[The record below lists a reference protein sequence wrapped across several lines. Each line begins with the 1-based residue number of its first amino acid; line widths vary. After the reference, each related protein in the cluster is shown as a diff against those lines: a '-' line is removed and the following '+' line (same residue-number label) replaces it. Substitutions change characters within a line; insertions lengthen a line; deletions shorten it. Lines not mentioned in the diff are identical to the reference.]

1 MNILSVSG
9 VSKIGREAPLFT
21 DVSFGMNE
29 GEKAALIGRNGTGKS
44 TLLKTI
50 AGLLVPDAGR
60 ITVSNSAG
68 ISYLPQNHDF
78 CADDTIRAHIFKSL
92 SPKLEIIRESVSI
105 RLIKNV
111 TTNCWN
117 LWKDRICGIMKHR
130 YRQYLVL
137 LELRICL
144 AKWEL

>member
-68 ISYLPQNHDF
+68 ISYLPQNHEF
-78 CADDTIRAHIFKSL
+78 YADCNPSQKMRK
-92 SPKLEIIRESVSI
+92 
-105 RLIKNV
+105 
-111 TTNCWN
+111 
-117 LWKDRICGIMKHR
+117 ICI
-130 YRQYLVL
+130 
-137 LELRICL
+137 
-144 AKWEL
+144 

>member
-78 CADDTIRAHIFKSL
+78 CADDTIRAHIFKSR
-92 SPKLEIIRESVSI
+92 SHKLEIIREYIESCS
-105 RLIKNV
+105 LIGQHSFNQKRYDELQELMEKQDL
-111 TTNCWN
+111 WN
-117 LWKDRICGIMKHR
+117 YTK
-130 YRQYLVL
+130 V
-137 LELRICL
+137 
-144 AKWEL
+144 